1 MLFMKHYKYNL
12 LKVVLVN
19 SLKREI
25 YLEGLLGGK
34 KVCLLPGETDYNC
47 P

>member
-1 MLFMKHYKYNL
+1 M
-12 LKVVLVN
+12 LVN

-25 YLEGLLGGK
+25 YLEALLGGK
-34 KVCLLPGETDYNC
+34 KVCLLLGETDYNY